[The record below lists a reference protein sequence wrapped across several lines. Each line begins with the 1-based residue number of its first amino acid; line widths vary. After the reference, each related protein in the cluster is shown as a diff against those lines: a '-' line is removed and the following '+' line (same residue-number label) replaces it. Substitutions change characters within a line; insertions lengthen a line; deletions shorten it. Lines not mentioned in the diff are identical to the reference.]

1 MKKPLTTLIIAS
13 TTTLVQAATV
23 TQPVD
28 YHIDGEAYQGML
40 VYDDAI
46 TDPRPGLLMVP
57 NWMGV
62 TSNAVSKAQRVA
74 GSDYVV
80 FIADLYGKDVRP
92 ADATEAGKLAGQVR
106 GDRPLMRKR
115 VNAALEVF
123 KSEASAQ
130 LDASRLGAIGFCF
143 GGTAVLELARSGTQ
157 IGGVVSFHGNLDTP
171 DTSDAK
177 AISMPILVLHGADD
191 PYVPA
196 EQVAAF
202 EDEMRAAQVTDWQL
216 LSYGGAVHSFTD
228 PTANAPGKAQYDER
242 VAARAFK
249 QMRMF
254 FTETLGE
261 ALPAGTISSQPGQI

>member
-1 MKKPLTTLIIAS
+1 MKKLLG
-13 TTTLVQAATV
+13 TLVMAGSAGLAQADV
-23 TQPVD
+23 VNRIVD
-28 YHIDGEAYQGML
+28 YQIDGEPYQGML
-40 VYDDAI
+40 VYDNAVRE
-46 TDPRPGLLMVP
+46 PRPGLLMVP

-62 TSNAVSKAQRVA
+62 TSNAAAKAQRVA

-80 FIADLYGKDVRP
+80 FIADLYGRDIRP
-92 ADATEAGKLAGQVR
+92 ADASEAGTIAAHLRA
-106 GDRPLMRKR
+106 DRPLMRQR

-123 KSEASAQ
+123 RTEAGAQ

-171 DTSDAK
+171 DTADAK

-196 EQVAAF
+196 EQVTAF
-202 EDEMRAAQVTDWQL
+202 EDEMRAAQVSDWQL
-216 LSYGGAVHSFTD
+216 VSYGGAVHSFTD

-242 VAARAFK
+242 VAARAFN

-254 FTETLGE
+254 FNETLT
-261 ALPAGTISSQPGQI
+261 AGTLSSQPGQN